1 MHADEARRRFGD
13 ARVGRLATVS
23 ADGAP
28 QVVPIVFAADG
39 DLVFSAVDAKPK
51 SSRRLKRLR
60 NIEANPR
67 ASLLVDHY
75 NEAWEHL
82 WWVRADGTAR
92 IEESGPGRD
101 RAIELLRAKYAQY
114 AGMPDAFGDVIVITV
129 DRWLSWSFIG
139 EGSVL
144 GSAV

>member
-23 ADGAP
+23 ADGGP

-39 DLVFSAVDAKPK
+39 DLVFSAVDGKPK

-82 WWVRADGTAR
+82 WWVRADGIAR
-92 IEESGPGRD
+92 IDASGPGRD

-114 AGMPDAFGDVIVITV
+114 AGMPDSFGDVIVITV
-129 DRWLSWSFIG
+129 DRWLSWSFTG
-139 EGSVL
+139 E
-144 GSAV
+144 AHRT

>member
-23 ADGAP
+23 ADGGP

-39 DLVFSAVDAKPK
+39 DLVFSAVDGKPK

-82 WWVRADGTAR
+82 WWVRADGIAR
-92 IEESGPGRD
+92 IDESGPGRD

-114 AGMPDAFGDVIVITV
+114 AGMPDSFGDVIVITV
-129 DRWLSWSFIG
+129 DRWLSWSYSNG
-139 EGSVL
+139 W
-144 GSAV
+144 AHRT